1 MKFCT
6 YCGKELLDEA
16 VICPGC
22 GCKAG
27 TNTQTNSPGINY
39 YNELSNRVK
48 INGIIWICVATLQLI
63 LAMTV
68 NWILLIVGVLNVIT
82 GIKDLSYSKEL
93 LNQPAGVTQR
103 FEPLVGPIIILIYN
117 AIFGGIIGV
126 VGSIYY
132 LVGIRNYVLS
142 NRQQFVDEEE
152 KVNIT

>member
-6 YCGKELLDEA
+6 HCGKELFDEA
-16 VICPGC
+16 VICPNC
-22 GCKAG
+22 GCATKE
-27 TNTQTNSPGINY
+27 NTQNNSSGINY
-39 YNELSNRVK
+39 YGELSNRVK
-48 INGIIWICVATLQLI
+48 INGIIWICVAALQLI

-68 NWILLIVGVLNVIT
+68 NWLLLIVGVLNIIT
-82 GIKDLSYSKEL
+82 GIKDLNYSKEL
-93 LNQPAGVTQR
+93 LNQPVGVINR
-103 FEPLVGPIIILIYN
+103 FEPLAGPIIILVYN

-142 NRQQFVDEEE
+142 NRQQFISEEE